1 MTKSWTRVLDLWDPV
16 GPHSWPL
23 GNVNLSDEWI
33 FKCAQDRAA
42 LWPYDLCKA
51 GLVRVT
57 RIPRGPA
64 LFCLVFQNHYALV
77 GDLATWQR
85 RKTNRLLPLSP
96 ISRLAMFD
104 QQPDSMFLLR

>member
-16 GPHSWPL
+16 GPHGWPL

-51 GLVRVT
+51 GLRLTSHRFARKLRVDQ
-57 RIPRGPA
+57 P
-64 LFCLVFQNHYALV
+64 
-77 GDLATWQR
+77 
-85 RKTNRLLPLSP
+85 SP
-96 ISRLAMFD
+96 
-104 QQPDSMFLLR
+104 PDSVSDVDHYRPGWIEIETYEPYEGY